1 MIIKEKNI
9 NKYFILFIFLH
20 VFVWTLIPSLS
31 NINLPLDTIEAL
43 AWSSEIKLG
52 YEKYPPLFPFII
64 EFFFKIFGNQDW
76 VFYFLSQLLIVSSFI
91 IIFKFSEDFFDKR
104 IYSLISVLLL
114 EGIFFFNFTSAELN
128 PILCQLPFISATVF
142 YSWKSIKDNNNTSWI
157 LFGIFAALSALT
169 FYLSFYQLASLGL
182 FFLFITIK
190 YKKFNLKYLL
200 FLISFLILFFPHL
213 IWVFNNNFATVNY
226 GLFRS
231 VGDPLSGLGY
241 SKLIDHLYYPVIF
254 LLKQTTI
261 VLPLFIIF
269 LFIIKKP
276 KLRINLKDKKFL
288 FLISITV
295 LPIFLMF
302 ITSLLAGVRIRT
314 MWMASFYMFI
324 GIFVVYIFQSSIDL
338 KKIKNFIF
346 ALFFFAILSPAL
358 YFLTSYIE
366 KDKRTDYPGKKIS
379 QAIQAHWDKNFSNKI
394 DFVVGDGWVN
404 GGWYAGNLSYH
415 LESRP
420 KFRTKSEENPNIGTV
435 TIQGFNEISD
445 CDYIFFQIPP
455 FNDVCMSGKK

>member
-9 NKYFILFIFLH
+9 NKFFIFFIFLH
-20 VFVWTLIPSLS
+20 IFVWTIIPSLS

-64 EFFFKIFGNQDW
+64 EIFFKIFGSQDW

-114 EGIFFFNFTSAELN
+114 EGIFFFNFTSPELN

-142 YSWKSIKDNNNTSWI
+142 YSWKSIKDNNNTSWT

-200 FLISFLILFFPHL
+200 FLTSFLILFFPHL

-254 LLKQTTI
+254 LLKQTAI

-269 LFIIKKP
+269 LFIVKKP
-276 KLRINLKDKKFL
+276 KLRINLKDKKLL
-288 FLISITV
+288 FLISITI

-302 ITSLLAGVRIRT
+302 ITSFLAGIRIRT
-314 MWMASFYMFI
+314 MWMASFYMFF
-324 GIFVVYIFQSSIDL
+324 GIFVVYIFQSSVDL

-346 ALFFFAILSPAL
+346 VLFFFTILSPSL

-379 QAIQAHWDKNFSNKI
+379 QAIQVHWDQNFSNQI

-415 LESRP
+415 LKSRP
-420 KFRTKSEENPNIGTV
+420 KFRTKLENNPNIGTV
-435 TIQGFNEISD
+435 WIRGYNQISN
-445 CDYIFFQIPP
+445 CNFIFFQIPP